1 MPYHCGDVGQAE
13 GINPFDH
20 GSSYYTDVMKTQALK
35 QALDQHGFTAAFG
48 GARRDEE
55 KSRAKERILS
65 FRDKKGG
72 WEPRMQRP
80 EPWNILNPRIVKGEH
95 LRAFPI
101 SNWTELDIWEYIA
114 REEIPLP
121 TIYFSHERTVIE
133 RDGMLL
139 SVGGPVVPEDGEVPR
154 KEIVRYRTVG
164 DMSCTGAVR
173 STATTYEDVLA
184 EVSTARI
191 TERGATRADD
201 NFSESAMED
210 RKREGYF

>member
-1 MPYHCGDVGQAE
+1 
-13 GINPFDH
+13 
-20 GSSYYTDVMKTQALK
+20 
-35 QALDQHGFTAAFG
+35 
-48 GARRDEE
+48 
-55 KSRAKERILS
+55 
-65 FRDKKGG
+65 
-72 WEPRMQRP
+72 MQRP

-101 SNWTELDIWEYIA
+101 SNWTELDIWEYIS

-139 SVGGPVVPEDGEVPR
+139 SVGGPVVVEEGEVPR
-154 KEIVRYRTVG
+154 NEIVRYRTVG

-173 STATTYEDVLA
+173 STATSYEDVLA
-184 EVSTARI
+184 EVATARI

-210 RKREGYF
+210 RKREGYFLMSATSTASNTQVRIATIGSVDDGKSTLIGRLLHDSKGIFEDQLSAVTSQPSLRRRHI